1 MKTAAT
7 FAIFI
12 LQTQEQKPMSTNL
25 METSTKEIC
34 CLLLENGFNH
44 SVTSVFCNNKVD
56 GAVFMEL
63 DKDDIK

>member
-1 MKTAAT
+1 
-7 FAIFI
+7 
-12 LQTQEQKPMSTNL
+12 MSTNL